1 MKEDKTIIKQFS
13 DGSSFWWVGY
23 KCYHLNEKND
33 IVFICGGNEDPKE
46 TELIRDFCKRNKK
59 TYKQRAGSNLDK

>member
-33 IVFICGGNEDPKE
+33 IVFICGGSSDNNEIKLLEDY
-46 TELIRDFCKRNKK
+46 IKRNKK
-59 TYKQRAGSNLDK
+59 IYKPRAESNLDK